1 MSVRLF
7 NFSAGPAI
15 CPLPVLEAS
24 AKALID
30 YRGSGVGIAEVSH
43 RGVEFDG
50 VLDELLLRVRKL
62 MNVPATHEIAFF
74 QGGATQLFTTIP
86 MNFLKATADYIVTGE
101 WAKKAAEAAKP
112 YGHAKVIA
120 SSEDTKFDRIPT
132 GWKASPEASYL
143 HICTNNTIYGTRWS
157 VIPQHPCLFADV
169 SSEYMARPM
178 EVSKFALIYGGAQK
192 NLGPS
197 GVVMAIVRKDLYERI
212 GPQVPAIFNF
222 KKMAEAKSCINTPP
236 TFGIYILLETMR
248 WIEAEG
254 GIAAIERRNEAKA
267 ALIYGQI
274 DKRPGF
280 YKGTVSDKPNRS
292 RMNITFTLPSEELTK
307 AFLVL
312 GEPKRLYGLKG
323 YRTVGGIRASC
334 YNAMPLE
341 GCQALADHM
350 DAFAR
355 HGVVAGC
362 ADAADGAI
370 ALEPVQPLGFAQD
383 EEALI
388 PSEVCS
394 CAS

>member
-1 MSVRLF
+1 MSTRLF
-7 NFSAGPAI
+7 NFSAGPAML
-15 CPLPVLEAS
+15 PLPVLEAS

-30 YRGSGVGIAEVSH
+30 YQGSGVGIAEVSH
-43 RGVEFDG
+43 RGAEFDG
-50 VLDELLLRVRKL
+50 VLDELLARVRKL
-62 MNVPATHEIAFF
+62 MNVPATHDIVFF

-112 YGHAKVIA
+112 FGHAKVIA

-132 GWKASPEASYL
+132 GWKASIEASYL

-157 VIPQHPCLFADV
+157 QIPAHPCLFADV
-169 SSEYMARPM
+169 SSEFMARPM

-212 GPQVPAIFNF
+212 GAQVPGIFNF

-254 GIAAIERRNEAKA
+254 EDRGDREGAARARPRSSS
-267 ALIYGQI
+267 GQI
-274 DKRPGF
+274 DQRPGF
-280 YKGTVSDKPNRS
+280 YQGTVSDTPNRS
-292 RMNITFTLPSEELTK
+292 RMNITFTLPTEALTA
-307 AFLVL
+307 AFLAQ

-334 YNAMPLE
+334 YNAMPLA

-355 HGVVAGC
+355 AN
-362 ADAADGAI
+362 GA
-370 ALEPVQPLGFAQD
+370 
-383 EEALI
+383 
-388 PSEVCS
+388 
-394 CAS
+394 